1 MPASTPNSDGRRR
14 RSAAPSA
21 SSPAPAPARRRRSR
35 TGSRIRSGP
44 KRFAPDEILAVT
56 FTDKAAGELR
66 ARLER
71 LGAPGVTART
81 FHAAA
86 LAQLHRFAP
95 ERVGKIVASKALP
108 LRHLARS
115 LPGAYRFRPLADVAT
130 EIEWA
135 KNRRI
140 PPERYRTELGDHEP
154 PLPADLMHRIY
165 VRYEEGK
172 RAKGLVD
179 FEDLLELAI
188 RTYEEDDQA
197 LALFRERYRAFTV
210 DEYQDVNL
218 LQQTLLDLWLG
229 ARDDLCVVGD
239 DYQSI
244 YAFTGASPEHLL
256 GMPSRFPNA
265 TVVRLEANY
274 RSTPQVLELA
284 NRLVPRLGGAE
295 KTLRATRP
303 DGPVPELVQAS
314 DEGAFVVERIREL
327 DVPHEEIAVL
337 CRTNARLTD
346 FEAALAAAGIP
357 HQGSSFLA
365 RDAARFV
372 LRKLDSPADV
382 RRLALDAGWQES
394 EQNGL
399 GERELVRQRDLGRL
413 VALAEELA
421 ELDGPAFVAELERR
435 FGDRGESRRGVHL
448 LTLHGAKGLEF
459 DAVFVAHV
467 EARELPA
474 RQAKTEAAV
483 TEERRLLYVGLTRA
497 RRQLWVTWAQ
507 RPSPF
512 LAELGVAKSAPVR
525 AAAEPEPD
533 DPVYAAL
540 KRWRLERAK
549 ADGGA
554 GIRRLPQLDPRGGRG
569 APTEDAERARIR
581 PGRRP
586 DEARALRRGCPG
598 GAQRAVAAALHAST
612 IGRWTSISCS
622 SARRGRCRRLAV
634 RRRRSSSAGAASA
647 CSSTAQRARSDSC

>member
-1 MPASTPNSDGRRR
+1 M
-14 RSAAPSA
+14 
-21 SSPAPAPARRRRSR
+21 
-35 TGSRIRSGP
+35 
-44 KRFAPDEILAVT
+44 APDLQA
-56 FTDKAAGELR
+56 
-66 ARLER
+66 
-71 LGAPGVTART
+71 
-81 FHAAA
+81 
-86 LAQLHRFAP
+86 
-95 ERVGKIVASKALP
+95 
-108 LRHLARS
+108 
-115 LPGAYRFRPLADVAT
+115 
-130 EIEWA
+130 
-135 KNRRI
+135 
-140 PPERYRTELGDHEP
+140 
-154 PLPADLMHRIY
+154 
-165 VRYEEGK
+165 YEEGK
-172 RAKGLVD
+172 RAKGLID

-188 RTYEEDDQA
+188 RHATRRTIERS
-197 LALFRERYRAFTV
+197 ALFRARYRAFTV

-244 YAFTGASPEHLL
+244 YGFTGASPEHLL
-256 GMPSRFPNA
+256 GMPSRFPSA
-265 TVVRLEANY
+265 TVVRLETNY
-274 RSTPQVLELA
+274 RSTPQVLALA
-284 NRLVPRLGGAE
+284 NRLVPKLGGAE

-303 DGPVPELVQAS
+303 DGPAPEL
-314 DEGAFVVERIREL
+314 GA
-327 DVPHEEIAVL
+327 DVGRGRFRRRADPRAGRPARGNRGSLPHERPPDRLRGCARGRGHPASGLVVPRPPRSAV
-337 CRTNARLTD
+337 RAPEARL
-346 FEAALAAAGIP
+346 
-357 HQGSSFLA
+357 
-365 RDAARFV
+365 
-372 LRKLDSPADV
+372 PADV

-497 RRQLWVTWAQ
+497 RQRLWVTWAQ

-549 ADGGA
+549 ADGVPA
-554 GIRRLPQLDPRGGRG
+554 YVVFHNSTLAEVAARRPQTLNDLASVPGIGPTKLERYGEEVMAALG
-569 APTEDAERARIR
+569 AP
-581 PGRRP
+581 
-586 DEARALRRGCPG
+586 
-598 GAQRAVAAALHAST
+598 
-612 IGRWTSISCS
+612 
-622 SARRGRCRRLAV
+622 
-634 RRRRSSSAGAASA
+634 
-647 CSSTAQRARSDSC
+647 